1 VQSKLDKVSIGIS
14 SLCVVH
20 CLFLP
25 VAVILFPSIG
35 LQIIADEAF
44 HQMLVVVVLLTSL
57 SALFMGCR
65 RHKAWK
71 VLGWGIG
78 GLVLLFAAIIFG
90 HDFGEVFEKVLT
102 VLGSAMVIFGHIQNF
117 RLCKKIECGDNHCNN
132 Q

>member
-1 VQSKLDKVSIGIS
+1 MQSKLDKVSIGIS

-25 VAVILFPSIG
+25 VAVVLFPSIG

-65 RHKAWK
+65 RHKAWQ
-71 VLGWGIG
+71 VLGWGIS
-78 GLVLLFAAIIFG
+78 GLVLLIVAIVFG
-90 HDFGEVFEKVLT
+90 HDLGEMFEKVLT
-102 VLGSAMVIFGHIQNF
+102 VIGSGLVIFGHIINF
-117 RLCKKIECGDNHCNN
+117 RLCKKIECGDNKCTS
-132 Q
+132 